1 MATLSSLWSAEE
13 EVTQWETGGMWAC
26 QREEFWSS
34 FVIKLSRE
42 VRQWGK
48 EESGCQ
54 RKFVLFN

>member
-1 MATLSSLWSAEE
+1 MGDRRDVGVSE
-13 EVTQWETGGMWAC
+13 GK
-26 QREEFWSS
+26 EFWSS